1 MVQQSGKSVDGIKL
15 WSVLRYGEVLVD
27 GNIKTALSAGSY
39 SLVESNE
46 VRRRVNAIA
55 DEFFEANKGVDVTVV
70 LSSLI
75 PLIVY
80 SAGVIGERC
89 VNPFYITD
97 VMAKLYFEEVGDLIY
112 EEKSFFRKHYG
123 ENYWQMYETFK
134 KYCDQM
140 IDSGFQFKKIPDPEM
155 RGVIEETIKSREAF
169 YAKYIDAIND
179 KNVLVLSDR
188 ITLDE
193 SDLESW
199 RIINTYYSPKSVSVM
214 TIFPLADNRNEEKIS
229 GLCFGY

>member
-1 MVQQSGKSVDGIKL
+1 MIRQSEENIDGVKF
-15 WSVLRYGEVLVD
+15 WSLLRFGEVLVD
-27 GNIKTALSAGSY
+27 GNIKTALPAGSY
-39 SLVESNE
+39 SPVEPNE
-46 VRRRVNAIA
+46 VSRRANAIA
-55 DEFFEANKGVDVTVV
+55 DEFFEANKGGDVTVV

-80 SAGVIGERC
+80 SADVIGQRC
-89 VNPFYITD
+89 ASPFYITD
-97 VMAKLYFEEVGDLIY
+97 VMAKLYIEEVDDLIY

-123 ENYWQMYETFK
+123 EKYWQMYETFK

-155 RGVIEETIKSREAF
+155 RGVIEETIKSGDVF

-193 SDLESW
+193 SELESW
-199 RIINTYYSPKSVSVM
+199 SIINTYYSPKSISVM
-214 TIFPLADNRNEEKIS
+214 TIFPLADNRNVI
-229 GLCFGY
+229 L

>member
-1 MVQQSGKSVDGIKL
+1 MVQQSGESIEGAKF

-27 GNIKTALSAGSY
+27 GNIKVALSAGNY
-39 SLVESNE
+39 RPVESNE

-55 DEFFEANKGVDVTVV
+55 DEFFEVNKGGDVTVV

-80 SAGVIGERC
+80 SAVVIGERC
-89 VNPFYITD
+89 VSPFYITD
-97 VMAKLYFEEVGDLIY
+97 VMAKLYIEEVDDLIY

-123 ENYWQMYETFK
+123 ENYWQMYEIFK

-140 IDSGFQFKKIPDPEM
+140 IDSGFRFKKIPDPEM
-155 RGVIEETIKSREAF
+155 RGVIEATIKSGDAF

-199 RIINTYYSPKSVSVM
+199 RNINTYYSPKSFSVM
-214 TIFPLADNRNEEKIS
+214 TIFPLSDNRMSYCN
-229 GLCFGY
+229 L

>member
-1 MVQQSGKSVDGIKL
+1 MVRQSGKSVDGVKF

-55 DEFFEANKGVDVTVV
+55 DEFFEVNKGEDVTVV

-80 SAGVIGERC
+80 SADVIGRRC
-89 VNPFYITD
+89 ASPFYITD
-97 VMAKLYFEEVGDLIY
+97 VMAKLYFEEVDDLIY

-123 ENYWQMYETFK
+123 EDYWQMYEVFK

-155 RGVIEETIKSREAF
+155 RGVIEETIKSGDAYYSKF
-169 YAKYIDAIND
+169 IDAIND

-188 ITLDE
+188 IMLEE

-214 TIFPLADNRNEEKIS
+214 TIFPLADNRNVI
-229 GLCFGY
+229 L